1 MHNPDLLARAYRQTC
16 LADRQTCLNV
26 RNWHIPPALD
36 PKSLQTSCDLLWQV
50 RAALPLLRES
60 DPTGSVLDTA
70 ISERFRSV
78 STPDDSGG
86 GPHAS
91 YPVELG
97 FGLSRELRRFTGA
110 TAECEVTLVSSNGA
124 LVGWSATCRLDAA
137 SQEIVEGALGGDAN
151 FTIVHE
157 FPRAL
162 KRSRQAL
169 DRKLG
174 RLTEV
179 HERST
184 ATSAYAVLMSP
195 FEALVVGSGCGIV
208 AGSGLPKGRDE
219 IGVLASAR
227 RIDLIRNIL
236 RGPNPEARIYAAWA
250 LERLGAVAPAD
261 QTVIAAVMNL
271 PISINTCSGCIF
283 SSGGPRAALAD
294 MPTYIY

>member
-1 MHNPDLLARAYRQTC
+1 MLNITEGPFRAEESGVYALPHVVRPRAIGTTLCAALVIGFPSATTIGGSLIGGSRMTPKQNPVFLAR
-16 LADRQTCLNV
+16 ADRQTCLNV

-60 DPTGSVLDTA
+60 DPTGSVLDA
-70 ISERFRSV
+70 SVSERFCPI

-86 GPHAS
+86 GRYS
-91 YPVELG
+91 WYPVELG
-97 FGLSRELRRFTGA
+97 FGLSRQLRQFIGG
-110 TAECEVTLVSSNGA
+110 TAQCEVTLVSSNGA
-124 LVGWSATCRLDAA
+124 LVGWSATCRLDAASQELDAA

-195 FEALVVGSGCGIV
+195 FEALVVGSG
-208 AGSGLPKGRDE
+208 
-219 IGVLASAR
+219 
-227 RIDLIRNIL
+227 
-236 RGPNPEARIYAAWA
+236 
-250 LERLGAVAPAD
+250 
-261 QTVIAAVMNL
+261 
-271 PISINTCSGCIF
+271 
-283 SSGGPRAALAD
+283 
-294 MPTYIY
+294 